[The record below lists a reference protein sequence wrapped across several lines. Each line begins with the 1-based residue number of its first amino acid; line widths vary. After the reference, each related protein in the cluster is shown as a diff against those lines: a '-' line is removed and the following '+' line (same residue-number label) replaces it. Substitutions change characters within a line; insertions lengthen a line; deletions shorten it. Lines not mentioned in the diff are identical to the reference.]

1 MISNLYDIFNEY
13 SYNEIEELKNDEEFL
28 SSVSEEIAEE
38 MRTVSEV
45 SDENYEIKTN
55 LTSHAFM
62 EVWETKGYYLVNAG
76 MGLGFGQYPKCDW
89 SLQNAVDDQ
98 TLDDEDETR

>member
-1 MISNLYDIFNEY
+1 
-13 SYNEIEELKNDEEFL
+13 
-28 SSVSEEIAEE
+28 
-38 MRTVSEV
+38 
-45 SDENYEIKTN
+45 
-55 LTSHAFM
+55 M

-76 MGLGFGQYPKCDW
+76 MGLWFGQYPKCDW